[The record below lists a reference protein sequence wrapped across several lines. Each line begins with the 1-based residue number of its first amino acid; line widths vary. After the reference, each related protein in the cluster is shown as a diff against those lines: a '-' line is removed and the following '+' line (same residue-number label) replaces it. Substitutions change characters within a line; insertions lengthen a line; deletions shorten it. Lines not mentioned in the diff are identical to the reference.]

1 MIESWIANESNFLKH
16 YKFKHHL
23 DCLGKGGLSRINS
36 KLRGSTSTLL
46 VLVVNIYVIS
56 ILCSLTSVYMFS
68 ESYELS
74 PNFAHY
80 TSLSIIDV
88 IRIVIDISA
97 FPIFCLLKLFTIYLQ
112 WQLDGC
118 SLSSLFELKQ
128 GYSRCFAF

>member
-1 MIESWIANESNFLKH
+1 MILENG
-16 YKFKHHL
+16 
-23 DCLGKGGLSRINS
+23 LGKGGLSRINS

-88 IRIVIDISA
+88 IRIVIDIIA
-97 FPIFCLLKLFTIYLQ
+97 FPIFCLLKLFTISQAANARKWPISAFIYRNFLV
-112 WQLDGC
+112 
-118 SLSSLFELKQ
+118 LFSEIYILEKPF
-128 GYSRCFAF
+128 SRRSPKI